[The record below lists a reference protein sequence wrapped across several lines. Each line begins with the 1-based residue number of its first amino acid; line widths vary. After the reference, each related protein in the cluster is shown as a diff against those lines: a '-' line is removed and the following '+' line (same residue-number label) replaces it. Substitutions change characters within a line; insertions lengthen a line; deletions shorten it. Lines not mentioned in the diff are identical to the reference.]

1 MESYNQTFNESSSN
15 DASTEEVPLF
25 VTYLNMVVI
34 LVVTIIVITPA
45 VIVINVIWQTREL
58 HTKYF
63 FFVVNLLTTNIASII
78 VRTILQYLIMIL
90 YLADINSNFTS
101 IVLKWSVL
109 LPYTMLHLMT
119 VQLPITLAAEQ
130 MIVIG
135 FPYRHR
141 SIMTTK
147 TVICVLATMWGLSA
161 ILTATITI
169 TVPANTAWSLALV
182 HYGIF
187 ITVIFGV
194 LQLISAISIVVV
206 NAFLLYKITVSNR
219 KAKENERLGNEKE
232 VK

>member
-1 MESYNQTFNESSSN
+1 MSYGRLGSYVH
-15 DASTEEVPLF
+15 A
-25 VTYLNMVVI
+25 
-34 LVVTIIVITPA
+34 
-45 VIVINVIWQTREL
+45 
-58 HTKYF
+58 KYF
-63 FFVVNLLTTNIASII
+63 FIVANLLATDITSVLVESAQ
-78 VRTILQYLIMIL
+78 QYLIMIL
-90 YLADINSNFTS
+90 YLLGLNSNSTGTL
-101 IVLKWSVL
+101 IKWLVTPQFL
-109 LPYTMLHLMT
+109 LIGTMTTMLPVSIAIEH
-119 VQLPITLAAEQ
+119 
-130 MIVIG
+130 MIVNG